1 MNHRLDADLRQR
13 APLQRWFLVSL
24 ITLTVVWVAGYLLH
38 DFYHDAVLPA
48 LGLTARVVP
57 FIDDMDQAY
66 RWADLVV
73 CRAGA
78 MTIAEL
84 AAAGILFLGVF
95 VIVTVATST
104 LAKAIHR
111 SGEIGA
117 LDRGAG
123 LAFGAARGI
132 LALALFVVLWHHIT
146 GPSAPMPD
154 WLAKARTYPALNVV
168 ANGLETLIP
177 KAQDYIN
184 EKRKAESAA
193 PT

>member
-1 MNHRLDADLRQR
+1 MGGFELT
-13 APLQRWFLVSL
+13 WF
-24 ITLTVVWVAGYLLH
+24 
-38 DFYHDAVLPA
+38 
-48 LGLTARVVP
+48 
-57 FIDDMDQAY
+57 
-66 RWADLVV
+66 DLVV
-73 CRAGA
+73 VAIVLISSIMAFARGLLREVFSIVAFIAAAAAALYLRPLLTPLLSGFIQQA
-78 MTIAEL
+78 LFAEL

-123 LAFGAARGI
+123 LVFGAARGI

-154 WLAKARTYPALNVV
+154 WLAKARTYPALNVA
-168 ANGLETLIP
+168 ANGLEALIP

>member
-1 MNHRLDADLRQR
+1 MAGM
-13 APLQRWFLVSL
+13 
-24 ITLTVVWVAGYLLH
+24 TLTWFDLIVVIIILISSIMAFARGLLREVFSIVAFIGAAIAALYLRG
-38 DFYHDAVLPA
+38 A
-48 LGLTARVVP
+48 LTPLLSN
-57 FIDDMDQAY
+57 FIHQA
-66 RWADLVV
+66 LF
-73 CRAGA
+73 
-78 MTIAEL
+78 AEM
-84 AAAGILFLGVF
+84 AAAVILFLGVF
-95 VIVTVATST
+95 VVVTVATSS

-123 LAFGAARGI
+123 LIFGAARGV

-154 WLAKARTYPALNVV
+154 WLAKARTYPVLNVA
-168 ANGLETLIP
+168 ANGLEAFVP

-184 EKRKAESAA
+184 ERRRAESAT